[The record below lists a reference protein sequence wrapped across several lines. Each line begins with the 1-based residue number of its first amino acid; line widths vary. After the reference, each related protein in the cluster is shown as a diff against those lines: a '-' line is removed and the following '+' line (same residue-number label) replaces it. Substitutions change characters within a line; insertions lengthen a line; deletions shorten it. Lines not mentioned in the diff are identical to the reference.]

1 MPATFKILLDPNPD
15 KQGLHDVR
23 MRITANRVV
32 GHLNVAGVAV
42 TLKQWNP
49 KGSTDREDWVK
60 TNHFEHSDFNEA
72 IFSLLRRAK
81 KLAREQPDLGT
92 KELKRML
99 ASGED
104 LQPKQAAAEVADFIT
119 FAYQSWDR
127 DDNGSFAASTCENR
141 QTTLN
146 KLAEAWGWQNGQKPL
161 PCDQFT
167 EQVIADFDAY
177 MKRELKNGPGTRRK
191 AHDILNLYVERA
203 IKKKL
208 LPKHANPYDEFERPT
223 PTPSRTWLT
232 DAEFSALESVSLP
245 PQQHQARAT
254 YLIQYYLHGS
264 RIGVVLRLQWK
275 ARSLGSVRFLMDKG
289 DREKVVQESP
299 QLTALLDSFLPADGS
314 QPDPEAF
321 ILPWLHASYFKMNAD
336 KALQEMKRAT
346 AVVNMNLKR
355 AGKKAGIGTHFSSHS
370 SRRTLADNADNLT
383 EDLGVVQGLLGHT
396 TRATTEKYTR
406 GRDTPAVHRG
416 ASKVY
421 EQRPMPRTQAGSEF

>member
-81 KLAREQPDLGT
+81 KLAREQPELGT

-104 LQPKQAAAEVADFIT
+104 LQPTAEVADFIT

-161 PCDQFT
+161 PCDQFS

-299 QLTALLDSFLPADGS
+299 QLTALLLSAARWQPARPRGVHS
-314 QPDPEAF
+314 
-321 ILPWLHASYFKMNAD
+321 
-336 KALQEMKRAT
+336 ALAARQLLQDECR
-346 AVVNMNLKR
+346 
-355 AGKKAGIGTHFSSHS
+355 
-370 SRRTLADNADNLT
+370 
-383 EDLGVVQGLLGHT
+383 QGLAGNEAGHS
-396 TRATTEKYTR
+396 R
-406 GRDTPAVHRG
+406 GQHEP
-416 ASKVY
+416 
-421 EQRPMPRTQAGSEF
+421 QAGGQESGHRHALLLAQQPAHAGRQCRQPH